1 MHELPGRSWL
11 EGSDRTRL
19 LGVGPPRDW
28 GRGDRRRQ
36 RGTARDPRR
45 RAWRRARVRGD
56 ACETG
61 GVGRAVGGPGPGG
74 ARRTPRGPGGGSRC
88 PTRHSAPPLAPPP
101 PASLM
106 GDEPRD
112 SRPFGRDVT
121 VQNARR
127 APGSK
132 PSCFVSEV
140 VAAARGR
147 SPRLTYCQAVLVA
160 VQVMEGLC
168 VLQMRKVGQKHW
180 KTSRG
185 LPVSQ
190 WQSWDWGS
198 APRGPRSCPQPLSIP
213 GCRDPRGQL
222 PGRQAPGLP
231 SARVGGGRSRR
242 TVGAAGPASP
252 PPCELCGHL
261 ARTVPGPL
269 DARGPQPGLF
279 ALHACPAVL
288 SDVCEPPGL
297 GEAAVA
303 AEAQSSSAPRPPESR
318 G

>member
-1 MHELPGRSWL
+1 MKRGASA
-11 EGSDRTRL
+11 
-19 LGVGPPRDW
+19 GPS
-28 GRGDRRRQ
+28 
-36 RGTARDPRR
+36 
-45 RAWRRARVRGD
+45 
-56 ACETG
+56 
-61 GVGRAVGGPGPGG
+61 GGPGPGG

-198 APRGPRSCPQPLSIP
+198 APRGPRSCPRPLSIP
-213 GCRDPRGQL
+213 GRRDPRGQP

-231 SARVGGGRSRR
+231 HASGVAGAGGPWGQRAPRVLL
-242 TVGAAGPASP
+242 PASCADTSP
-252 PPCELCGHL
+252 
-261 ARTVPGPL
+261 RTVPGPL

-303 AEAQSSSAPRPPESR
+303 AEAQSCFLCASPSRVTWLMTPELKPQGVGGAAGS
-318 G
+318 

>member
-1 MHELPGRSWL
+1 MKRGASA
-11 EGSDRTRL
+11 
-19 LGVGPPRDW
+19 GPS
-28 GRGDRRRQ
+28 
-36 RGTARDPRR
+36 
-45 RAWRRARVRGD
+45 
-56 ACETG
+56 
-61 GVGRAVGGPGPGG
+61 GGPGPGG

-147 SPRLTYCQAVLVA
+147 SPRQTYCQAVLVA

-168 VLQMRKVGQKHW
+168 VSQMRKVGQKHW

-190 WQSWDWGS
+190 WQSWDWDS
-198 APRGPRSCPQPLSIP
+198 APP
-213 GCRDPRGQL
+213 GATL
-222 PGRQAPGLP
+222 LP
-231 SARVGGGRSRR
+231 SAPQHSGAQGPQRAAARSTGSWPSARIGGGRSRR

-252 PPCELCGHL
+252 PPCEPCGRL
-261 ARTVPGPL
+261 APHSARAPGRSGTSAGTVRTPRVP
-269 DARGPQPGLF
+269 
-279 ALHACPAVL
+279 C
-288 SDVCEPPGL
+288 S
-297 GEAAVA
+297 
-303 AEAQSSSAPRPPESR
+303 AQGRL
-318 G
+318 

>member
-19 LGVGPPRDW
+19 LGMGPPRDW

-36 RGTARDPRR
+36 RGTDRDPRR

-160 VQVMEGLC
+160 VQVMGGSLRFADEESGPETLENFPRPSRQSVAELGL
-168 VLQMRKVGQKHW
+168 
-180 KTSRG
+180 G
-185 LPVSQ
+185 LSASGAMLLP
-190 WQSWDWGS
+190 S
-198 APRGPRSCPQPLSIP
+198 APQRSGAQGPQRAAARSTGSW
-213 GCRDPRGQL
+213 
-222 PGRQAPGLP
+222 P

-261 ARTVPGPL
+261 APHSARAPGRSGTLAGTVRTPRVP
-269 DARGPQPGLF
+269 
-279 ALHACPAVL
+279 C
-288 SDVCEPPGL
+288 S
-297 GEAAVA
+297 
-303 AEAQSSSAPRPPESR
+303 AQGRL
-318 G
+318 

>member
-168 VLQMRKVGQKHW
+168 VSQMRKVGQKHW

-190 WQSWDWGS
+190 WQGWDWGS
-198 APRGPRSCPQPLSIP
+198 EPPGATLLPSAPQHSGAQGHQRAATRSTGSW
-213 GCRDPRGQL
+213 
-222 PGRQAPGLP
+222 P

-242 TVGAAGPASP
+242 TMGAAGPASP
-252 PPCELCGHL
+252 PPCEPCGRL
-261 ARTVPGPL
+261 APHSARAPGRSGTSAGTVRTPRVP
-269 DARGPQPGLF
+269 
-279 ALHACPAVL
+279 C
-288 SDVCEPPGL
+288 S
-297 GEAAVA
+297 
-303 AEAQSSSAPRPPESR
+303 AQ
-318 G
+318 